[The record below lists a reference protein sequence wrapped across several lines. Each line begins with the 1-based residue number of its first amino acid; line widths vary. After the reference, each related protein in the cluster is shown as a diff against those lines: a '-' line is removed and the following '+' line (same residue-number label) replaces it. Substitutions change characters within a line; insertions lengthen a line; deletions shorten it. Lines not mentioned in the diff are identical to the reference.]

1 VRDASAGV
9 FLCIN
14 DVTLWGDD
22 YPLRCLETEG
32 TDASTTMSTFDD
44 LVQELSSDAARMAE
58 AAKTASRKKTG
69 DGRHSCEAAIRKIW
83 EKLDAKIDATESY
96 HEERV
101 ICVEFIGN
109 YVTSMTDLSAGY
121 FKINKDKSAAK
132 AGVLY
137 LLIKEK
143 LDALQEQMNVTNAEC
158 FNLGVYG
165 SIEKAVKSNVEGDSM
180 LDVLYA
186 LSMLTCNKLI
196 NNQLIRQKQ
205 LKKDRNPF
213 NLANSTEQIDICTQI
228 VQDFQRISISMKDAR
243 NELLAD
249 PEEWL

>member
-1 VRDASAGV
+1 
-9 FLCIN
+9 
-14 DVTLWGDD
+14 
-22 YPLRCLETEG
+22 
-32 TDASTTMSTFDD
+32 
-44 LVQELSSDAARMAE
+44 
-58 AAKTASRKKTG
+58 
-69 DGRHSCEAAIRKIW
+69 
-83 EKLDAKIDATESY
+83 
-96 HEERV
+96 
-101 ICVEFIGN
+101 
-109 YVTSMTDLSAGY
+109 MTDLSAGY